1 VSPVDDT
8 STLRSLHRL
17 LEHYTPDGTLGRVL
31 FAGCAGLV
39 WPLLLF
45 AAVTAG
51 SGIVGLVGSAIAF
64 ALLLATTGV
73 GLLVLWPVYLS
84 LIGNVE
90 SAAAYPET
98 DGRGRIGDRNRDG
111 DETPVDVLKRRY
123 AAGEI
128 DHDEFERRLDSVVGD
143 SDRPRDRNARARESE
158 RAR

>member
-1 VSPVDDT
+1 MSPADDT
-8 STLRSLHRL
+8 STLGSLHRL

-64 ALLLATTGV
+64 ALLLATTAV
-73 GLLVLWPVYLS
+73 GLVVLWPVYLS

-90 SAAAYPET
+90 RAADYPDA
-98 DGRGRIGDRNRDG
+98 DGRDRVADSDRDR
-111 DETPVDVLKRRY
+111 DATPVDVLKRRY
-123 AAGEI
+123 AAGEL
-128 DHDEFERRLDSVVGD
+128 DHDEFERRLDRVVDDPG
-143 SDRPRDRNARARESE
+143 RPRTRESRTRESE

>member
-1 VSPVDDT
+1 MSPADDA

-39 WPLLLF
+39 WPLLLL
-45 AAVTAG
+45 AAVTDG
-51 SGIVGLVGSAIAF
+51 SGLVGLVGSAIAF
-64 ALLLATTGV
+64 ALLLATTAV
-73 GLLVLWPVYLS
+73 GLGVLWPVYLS
-84 LIGNVE
+84 LIGNVG
-90 SAAAYPET
+90 SAAEYPET
-98 DGRGRIGDRNRDG
+98 GGRGRIGERDRDG

-128 DHDEFERRLDSVVGD
+128 DHDEFERRLDSVVDD
-143 SDRPRDRNARARESE
+143 SGRPRDRSAPARESE